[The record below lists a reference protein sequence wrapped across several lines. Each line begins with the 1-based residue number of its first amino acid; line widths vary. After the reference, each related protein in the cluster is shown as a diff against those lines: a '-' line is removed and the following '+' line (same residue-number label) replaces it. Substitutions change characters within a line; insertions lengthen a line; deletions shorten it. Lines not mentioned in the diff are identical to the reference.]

1 MCASDVWLYVLSSA
15 KEPQTH
21 SPRVEGLDW
30 QFTIKFTMKL
40 FCKELK
46 GTEVALN
53 SINDDTQISEIK
65 KQIEDKLNIPGKL
78 RFLSSGIQSQDNCST
93 NLILVAQQKL
103 LFLGKILQDASQV
116 KDYKI
121 QDGAK
126 LMLTRVP
133 KPDLKKLL
141 YTQFSRFYDSDTSN
155 QMANFFIEN
164 MKQKLNDYSIDDL
177 ERLAEV
183 FLNESGSN
191 WLASLSNIQLCSC
204 SEGFVNDLFFYL
216 SLSLSVWH
224 MACY

>member
-1 MCASDVWLYVLSSA
+1 
-15 KEPQTH
+15 
-21 SPRVEGLDW
+21 
-30 QFTIKFTMKL
+30 MKL

-53 SINDDTQISEIK
+53 SISDDTQISEIK

-191 WLASLSNIQLCSC
+191 
-204 SEGFVNDLFFYL
+204 
-216 SLSLSVWH
+216 
-224 MACY
+224 